1 MKTNYFISV
10 ILLLSSYLSFG
21 QVTTSP
27 TTVLAEQAAT
37 ITFNKTGTELAPYTG
52 IIYAYIG
59 VTVNGVRF
67 QNIKG
72 SPNFSSPLHPQ
83 MTQVGTSSNYTLTIS
98 PNLYTYFDVPIN
110 SSITEICVVFRSAD
124 AALQSRPDIFIPVGA
139 FQYTLSSPALNSNN
153 IIASGSNVVISANN
167 TNGSATYQLFV
178 NGSTT
183 ALNSQTTSTYSRGK
197 RNK

>member
-1 MKTNYFISV
+1 M
-10 ILLLSSYLSFG
+10 LLLFTHLFFG
-21 QVTTSP
+21 QITTSP
-27 TTVLAEQAAT
+27 TTVLAEQPVT

-72 SPNFSSPLHPQ
+72 SSDFTSPLHPQ

-98 PNLYTYFDVPIN
+98 PDLYTYFGVPTN

-124 AALQSRPDIFIPVGA
+124 ASLQSRPDYFVPVGA
-139 FQYTLSSPALNSNN
+139 FQYNLTTPALNSNN
-153 IIASGSNVVISANN
+153 NYFSVSVKKKIKKKG
-167 TNGSATYQLFV
+167 
-178 NGSTT
+178 
-183 ALNSQTTSTYSRGK
+183 
-197 RNK
+197 